1 MRVVTQLAVLA
12 VVGAVGAGA
21 WAYRD
26 QISALWAGEAA
37 TASGPAQGGPGRGGP
52 PGGRAVAVEAG
63 EVRVGPVREVVEAV
77 GSVLAN
83 ESVTVTSR
91 VTGVVREVHF
101 ADGQQVEAGQL
112 LVQLDDREAL
122 AQQEQARALR
132 ETARQNLARTRQL
145 AAQRAAPQARVD
157 ELEQTMRA
165 AEAQVAAVEA
175 RLQDLSVRAPFAGRV
190 GIRRV
195 SVGALIQP
203 GSQITTLDD
212 LSVVKLRFSVPET
225 AIGALG
231 HGDPV
236 EAVSGAYPDRRFEGR
251 VTAVDTR
258 VDPVTRAVELRADIP
273 NPDGA
278 LRPGM
283 FMTVELVVAN
293 RPQAVLVPEEAL
305 VPEGA
310 RQFVFVVSDGR
321 AVRTE
326 VRLGTRTPGL
336 VEVLDGLSPG
346 QVVVTAGVQRLRD
359 GAQVRVVEGGTS

>member
-12 VVGAVGAGA
+12 VLGAVGAGA
-21 WAYRD
+21 WTYRD
-26 QISALWAGEAA
+26 EVASLWAGAPAA
-37 TASGPAQGGPGRGGP
+37 GGAQAAGPGRGGP
-52 PGGRAVAVEAG
+52 PGGRAVNVEVA
-63 EVRVGPVREVVEAV
+63 EVRVGPVREIVEAV
-77 GSVLAN
+77 GTVLAN

-91 VTGVVREVHF
+91 TTGVVREVHF
-101 ADGQQVEAGQL
+101 ADGQQVQAGQI

-122 AQQEQARALR
+122 AQLEQARATR
-132 ETARQNLARTRQL
+132 ETARQNLSRTRQL

-157 ELEQTMRA
+157 ELEQTLRA

-175 RLQDLSVRAPFAGRV
+175 RLQDLSIKAPFAGRV

-203 GSQITTLDD
+203 GAQITTLDD
-212 LSVVKLRFSVPET
+212 VSVVKLRFAVPET

-231 HGDPV
+231 QGDAV
-236 EAVSGAYPDRRFEGR
+236 EGVSSAFPDRRFRGS

-273 NPDGA
+273 NGDGA

-293 RPQAVLVPEEAL
+293 RPQALLVPEEAL
-305 VPEGA
+305 VPEGT
-310 RQFVFVVSDGR
+310 RQFVYVVADGR

-326 VRLGTRTPGL
+326 VRLGTRVPGEA
-336 VEVLDGLSPG
+336 EVVQGLSPG

-359 GAQVRVVEGGTS
+359 GAQVRVVEGRTS